1 MPTQKHRVNVTLEQ
15 GTYDLLGQLAHLRG
29 CSRSALVRE
38 FLAASEPMMRRTA
51 LLLAAARDLDEHSA
65 MEFERMLGD
74 AESEVIDKMSVL
86 LDLQSHMRGENGH

>member
-1 MPTQKHRVNVTLEQ
+1 
-15 GTYDLLGQLAHLRG
+15 
-29 CSRSALVRE
+29 
-38 FLAASEPMMRRTA
+38 MMRRTT

>member
-51 LLLAAARDLDEHSA
+51 LLLEAAQELDERSVL
-65 MEFERMLGD
+65 EFERMLD
-74 AESEVIDKMSVL
+74 EAESEVLDKMSIL
-86 LDLQSHMRGENGH
+86 LDEQAHLKTNGGH